1 MIRTSTAWAAVL
13 LLICIACN
21 QTNRNAKDIELSKE
35 SIAIQDTAV
44 DSTLLPHQEPTQGS
58 EKEKDKIA
66 QKAQIINWDKKII
79 KTAKLNAEVKNYKNF
94 SAQINDRVKKYGGYV
109 SQEEQS
115 QTEYKIENAIV
126 IKVPVDQFESAVNDL
141 LKDADKI
148 NEKTISSDDVTAQFV
163 DGKSRLEA
171 KRQIRLRYLDLLKQA
186 RNMEE
191 ILAVQK
197 EINDIQEEIES
208 VTGRLN
214 FLGHSAA
221 MSTINFSFY
230 QVLDASAN
238 GPKDVNFLTKVKT
251 SFTNGLYWMGEV
263 LIGFVGLW
271 PLILLLV
278 TGIYL
283 FRKKRVIKI

>member
-13 LLICIACN
+13 LLVCIACN

-35 SIAIQDTAV
+35 SIVIQDTAV

-197 EINDIQEEIES
+197 EINDIHEEIES
-208 VTGRLN
+208 LTGRLN